1 MSGIK
6 NLKEKSKIQLDEMF
20 DAKPVGKPDI
30 QKDGKE
36 ENKQTTQLDTQ
47 QIINPI
53 TQLLNK
59 PEAQLASP
67 PFPQEAIAAP
77 TQQSSQPAIQP
88 PGKLETLLDV
98 KPEVHM
104 ARHTPAFPAKQPQP
118 QKAATYK
125 MTFNLTEDIY
135 KAFND
140 LYANRMLQG
149 RKTEKSEMICEAIQW
164 LIKMEE
170 EQTH

>member
-53 TQLLNK
+53 TQSLSK
-59 PEAQLASP
+59 PEAQQASP
-67 PFPQEAIAAP
+67 LLP
-77 TQQSSQPAIQP
+77 T
-88 PGKLETLLDV
+88 ETV
-98 KPEVHM
+98 CESIYWMPV
-104 ARHTPAFPAKQPQP
+104 
-118 QKAATYK
+118 QKRLNRSK
-125 MTFNLTEDIY
+125 MFT
-135 KAFND
+135 A
-140 LYANRMLQG
+140 
-149 RKTEKSEMICEAIQW
+149 
-164 LIKMEE
+164 
-170 EQTH
+170 